1 MRKQTGYNLIELMIA
16 IVMGLIIIAATVTIY
31 ISTIKAS
38 ADIVK
43 SARLSYDLDSALAL
57 MVNDIRRAG
66 YWGGAMVGSDI
77 LKPPTPCTPEIFTL
91 NPFMVEATNLQFPSS
106 SCVLYSYDADGDGTP
121 DTNEYYGFRLNA
133 GNIQMRS
140 SNIDCDA
147 NGWNTFNVSQGSE
160 QIEVTNLTFNQS
172 FKCLRKRVGLNPD
185 QSYVIPDT
193 GTCATAAASAGS
205 PLVSGDRVIETREIS
220 IKIAGHVKNDP
231 TVTRNVILNEETDE
245 EVENN
250 RVKIRNDRV
259 YIYCSE

>member
-1 MRKQTGYNLIELMIA
+1 MKKQTGYNLIELMIA

-31 ISTIKAS
+31 ISTIKAN
-38 ADIVK
+38 ADIIN
-43 SARLSYDLDSALAL
+43 SARLGHDLDFALAL

-66 YWGGAMVGSDI
+66 YWGEAKVGSDSRD
-77 LKPPTPCTPEIFTL
+77 
-91 NPFMVEATNLQFPSS
+91 NPFTDNATNLQFPSS
-106 SCVLYSYDADGDGTP
+106 GCVLYSYDADADGIV
-121 DTNEYYGFRLNA
+121 DANEYYGFRLNA

-160 QIEVTNLTFNQS
+160 QVEVTNLTFTQS

-193 GTCATAAASAGS
+193 GTCATAAATPGS
-205 PLVSGDRVIETREIS
+205 PLVSGDRVIETREIT

-231 TVTRNVILNEETDE
+231 TVTKNISVNEDADE
-245 EVENN
+245 EIENN

-259 YIYCSE
+259 ITQP